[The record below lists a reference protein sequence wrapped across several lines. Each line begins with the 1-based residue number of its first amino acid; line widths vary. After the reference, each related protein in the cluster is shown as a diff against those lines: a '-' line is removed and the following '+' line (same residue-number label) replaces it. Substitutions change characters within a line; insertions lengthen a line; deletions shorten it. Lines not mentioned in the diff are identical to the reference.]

1 LQVAQIAGDHS
12 GVGVDLVAMCVNDL
26 IVAGAEPLFFLD
38 YYATGKLSVS
48 EAAAVIEG
56 IAEGCRQANCGL
68 IGGETAEMPSMYPP
82 GEYDLAGFSVGAVS
96 RGRVLPTEVTP
107 GDVILGLPSSGV
119 HSNGFSLVRRIVEVK
134 GLSYGDPAP
143 FNKGAGRTL
152 AEELLV
158 PTRIYVRALLPL
170 LRAGLAKA
178 LAHITGGGLSENIPR
193 VLGAGVAVRLRAGA
207 SSSSSSWDLPEIF
220 QWLSAAG
227 GLTQEELL
235 RTLNCGVGMVVVVA
249 PEAAEE
255 ARRLLREAGE
265 KVVLEMGVVE
275 ERAGPDAP
283 QVIYEGRLKGF

>member
-1 LQVAQIAGDHS
+1 
-12 GVGVDLVAMCVNDL
+12 M
-26 IVAGAEPLFFLD
+26 
-38 YYATGKLSVS
+38 
-48 EAAAVIEG
+48 IEG

-68 IGGETAEMPSMYPP
+68 IGGETAEMPSMYPA

-96 RGRVLPTEVTP
+96 RGKVLPLQVSP
-107 GDVILGLPSSGV
+107 GDVVLGLPSSGV

-134 GLSYGDPAP
+134 ELSYGDPAP
-143 FNKGAGRTL
+143 FNAAGKGGGKRKTL

-193 VLGAGVAVRLRAGA
+193 VLGADVAVRLRAGSA
-207 SSSSSSWDLPEIF
+207 GGDGSSSAWDLPEIF

-265 KVVLEMGVVE
+265 EVVLEMGVVE

-283 QVIYEGRLKGF
+283 QVVYEGRLKGF

>member
-1 LQVAQIAGDHS
+1 
-12 GVGVDLVAMCVNDL
+12 M
-26 IVAGAEPLFFLD
+26 
-38 YYATGKLSVS
+38 
-48 EAAAVIEG
+48 IEG
-56 IAEGCRQANCGL
+56 IAEGCRQSNCGL

-96 RGRVLPTEVTP
+96 RGRVLPVEVEP

-119 HSNGFSLVRRIVEVK
+119 HSNGFSLVRRIVELK

-143 FNKGAGRTL
+143 FNRAGGRTL
-152 AEELLV
+152 AQELLV

-170 LRAGLAKA
+170 LRAGVAKA

-193 VLGAGVAVRLRAGA
+193 VLGADVAVRLRAGGAAAAAA
-207 SSSSSSWDLPEIF
+207 SGDGSGASVWDLPEIF

-227 GLTQEELL
+227 GLSQEELL

-249 PEAAEE
+249 PDAAEE

-265 KVVLEMGVVE
+265 EVVLEMGVVE

-283 QVIYEGRLKGF
+283 QVVYEGRLKGF

>member
-1 LQVAQIAGDHS
+1 MV
-12 GVGVDLVAMCVNDL
+12 
-26 IVAGAEPLFFLD
+26 
-38 YYATGKLSVS
+38 
-48 EAAAVIEG
+48 EG

-82 GEYDLAGFSVGAVS
+82 GEYDLAGFSVGAVA
-96 RGRVLPTEVTP
+96 RGKVLPLKVAP

-143 FNKGAGRTL
+143 FNAGGGKTL
-152 AEELLV
+152 AQELLV

-193 VLGAGVAVRLRAGA
+193 VLGDDVAVRLRAGEGGGSGGA
-207 SSSSSSWDLPEIF
+207 SSAVWDLPEIF
-220 QWLSAAG
+220 QWLSTAG
-227 GLTQEELL
+227 GLSQEELL

-249 PEAAEE
+249 PEVADE

-265 KVVLEMGVVE
+265 EVVLEMGVVE

-283 QVIYEGRLKGF
+283 QVVYEGRLKGF

>member
-1 LQVAQIAGDHS
+1 
-12 GVGVDLVAMCVNDL
+12 M
-26 IVAGAEPLFFLD
+26 
-38 YYATGKLSVS
+38 
-48 EAAAVIEG
+48 IEG

-68 IGGETAEMPSMYPP
+68 IGGETAEMPSMYPA

-96 RGRVLPTEVTP
+96 RGKVLPLQVSP
-107 GDVILGLPSSGV
+107 GDVVLGLPSSGV

-143 FNKGAGRTL
+143 FNAAGGGGAGGKRKTL

-193 VLGAGVAVRLRAGA
+193 VLGGDVAVRLRAGSTGGGGGY
-207 SSSSSSWDLPEIF
+207 SSAWDLPEIF

-265 KVVLEMGVVE
+265 EVVLEMGVVE

-283 QVIYEGRLKGF
+283 QVVYEGRLKGF

>member
-1 LQVAQIAGDHS
+1 
-12 GVGVDLVAMCVNDL
+12 M
-26 IVAGAEPLFFLD
+26 
-38 YYATGKLSVS
+38 
-48 EAAAVIEG
+48 IEG

-82 GEYDLAGFSVGAVS
+82 GEYDLAGFSVGAVA
-96 RGRVLPTEVTP
+96 RGRVLPTEVKP

-143 FNKGAGRTL
+143 FNREAGRTL

-170 LRAGLAKA
+170 LRAGVAKA

-207 SSSSSSWDLPEIF
+207 PADDAAGGAAEGGGGTWDLPEIF

-265 KVVLEMGVVE
+265 EVVLEMGVVE

>member
-1 LQVAQIAGDHS
+1 
-12 GVGVDLVAMCVNDL
+12 M
-26 IVAGAEPLFFLD
+26 
-38 YYATGKLSVS
+38 
-48 EAAAVIEG
+48 IEG

-96 RGRVLPTEVTP
+96 RGRVLPARVRP
-107 GDVILGLPSSGV
+107 GDVVLGLPSSGV

-143 FNKGAGRTL
+143 FNAGAGRTL
-152 AEELLV
+152 AQELLV

-193 VLGAGVAVRLRAGA
+193 VLEPGVAVRLRAGKGAGAGASPPDA
-207 SSSSSSWDLPEIF
+207 SSVWDLPEIF

-227 GLTQEELL
+227 GLSQEELL

-265 KVVLEMGVVE
+265 DVVLEMGVVE

>member
-1 LQVAQIAGDHS
+1 MV
-12 GVGVDLVAMCVNDL
+12 
-26 IVAGAEPLFFLD
+26 
-38 YYATGKLSVS
+38 
-48 EAAAVIEG
+48 EG

-82 GEYDLAGFSVGAVS
+82 GEYDLAGFSVGAVP
-96 RGRVLPTEVTP
+96 RGKVLPLKVSP

-143 FNKGAGRTL
+143 FGRAGGSGGGGRTL

-193 VLGAGVAVRLRAGA
+193 VLGDDVAVRLRAGA
-207 SSSSSSWDLPEIF
+207 GAETGAETGAGSSASVWDLPEIF

-227 GLTQEELL
+227 GLSQEELL

-249 PEAAEE
+249 PEVADE

-265 KVVLEMGVVE
+265 EVVLEMGVVE

-283 QVIYEGRLKGF
+283 QVAYEGRLKGF

>member
-1 LQVAQIAGDHS
+1 MV
-12 GVGVDLVAMCVNDL
+12 
-26 IVAGAEPLFFLD
+26 
-38 YYATGKLSVS
+38 
-48 EAAAVIEG
+48 EG

-82 GEYDLAGFSVGAVS
+82 GEYDLAGFSVGAVP
-96 RGRVLPTEVTP
+96 RGKVLPLKVSP

-143 FNKGAGRTL
+143 FNIGGGKTL
-152 AEELLV
+152 AQELLV

-193 VLGAGVAVRLRAGA
+193 VLGGDVAVRLRAGGEG
-207 SSSSSSWDLPEIF
+207 SSSSSSGAASGWDLPEIF

-227 GLTQEELL
+227 GLSQEELL

-249 PEAAEE
+249 AEAADE

-265 KVVLEMGVVE
+265 EVVLEMGVVE

-283 QVIYEGRLKGF
+283 QVIYEGHLTGF

>member
-1 LQVAQIAGDHS
+1 MV
-12 GVGVDLVAMCVNDL
+12 
-26 IVAGAEPLFFLD
+26 
-38 YYATGKLSVS
+38 
-48 EAAAVIEG
+48 EG

-96 RGRVLPTEVTP
+96 RGKVLPVRVSP
-107 GDVILGLPSSGV
+107 GDVVLGLPSSGV

-143 FNKGAGRTL
+143 FNAGGGRTL

-193 VLGAGVAVRLRAGA
+193 VLEPGVAVRLRAGKAGGAAAASPPDA
-207 SSSSSSWDLPEIF
+207 SSVWDLPEIF
-220 QWLSAAG
+220 QWLSDAG
-227 GLTQEELL
+227 GLSQEELL

-255 ARRLLREAGE
+255 ARRLLKEAGE
-265 KVVLEMGVVE
+265 EVVLEMGVVE

-283 QVIYEGRLKGF
+283 QVIYDGRLKGF

>member
-1 LQVAQIAGDHS
+1 MITLPHLPPPAQ
-12 GVGVDLVAMCVNDL
+12 
-26 IVAGAEPLFFLD
+26 
-38 YYATGKLSVS
+38 TK
-48 EAAAVIEG
+48 AAVVIEG

-68 IGGETAEMPSMYPP
+68 IGGETAEMPSMYPA

-96 RGRVLPTEVTP
+96 RGRVLPTEVHP

-143 FNKGAGRTL
+143 FNKGAGKTL

-193 VLGAGVAVRLRAGA
+193 VLGPGVAVRLRSGA
-207 SSSSSSWDLPEIF
+207 SANASGGGGGSPGAPSSSSSSSATWDLPEIF

-249 PEAAEE
+249 AEAAEE

-265 KVVLEMGVVE
+265 EVVLEMGVVE
-275 ERAGPDAP
+275 ERASADAP

>member
-1 LQVAQIAGDHS
+1 MFSKHTHPPTRKHTHVHTHTQ
-12 GVGVDLVAMCVNDL
+12 
-26 IVAGAEPLFFLD
+26 
-38 YYATGKLSVS
+38 
-48 EAAAVIEG
+48 AAAVIEG
-56 IAEGCRQANCGL
+56 IAEGCRQSNCGL
-68 IGGETAEMPSMYPP
+68 VGGETAEMPSMYPP

-96 RGRVLPTEVTP
+96 RGKVLPVEVKP
-107 GDVILGLPSSGV
+107 GDVVLGLPSSGV

-134 GLSYGDPAP
+134 GLSYGEPAP
-143 FNKGAGRTL
+143 FNRAGGRTL
-152 AEELLV
+152 AQELLV

-170 LRAGLAKA
+170 LRAGVAKA

-193 VLGAGVAVRLRAGA
+193 VLGADVAVRLRAGA
-207 SSSSSSWDLPEIF
+207 CGGDSGGSVWDLPEIF

-227 GLTQEELL
+227 GLSQEELL

-265 KVVLEMGVVE
+265 EVVLEMGVVE

-283 QVIYEGRLKGF
+283 QVVYEGRLKGF

>member
-1 LQVAQIAGDHS
+1 MV
-12 GVGVDLVAMCVNDL
+12 
-26 IVAGAEPLFFLD
+26 
-38 YYATGKLSVS
+38 
-48 EAAAVIEG
+48 EG

-82 GEYDLAGFSVGAVS
+82 GEYDLAGFSVGAVA
-96 RGRVLPTEVTP
+96 RGKVLPLEVSP
-107 GDVILGLPSSGV
+107 GDIILGLPSSGV

-134 GLSYGDPAP
+134 GISYGDPAP
-143 FNKGAGRTL
+143 FNAGGGKTL
-152 AEELLV
+152 AQELLV

-193 VLGAGVAVRLRAGA
+193 VLGDDVAVRLRAGGGE
-207 SSSSSSWDLPEIF
+207 SSSSGSAASVWDLPEIF

-227 GLTQEELL
+227 GLSQEELL

-249 PEAAEE
+249 PEVADE

-265 KVVLEMGVVE
+265 EVVLEMGVVE

-283 QVIYEGRLKGF
+283 QVVYEGRLKGF

>member
-1 LQVAQIAGDHS
+1 MV
-12 GVGVDLVAMCVNDL
+12 
-26 IVAGAEPLFFLD
+26 
-38 YYATGKLSVS
+38 
-48 EAAAVIEG
+48 EG

-82 GEYDLAGFSVGAVS
+82 GEYDLAGFSVGAVP
-96 RGRVLPTEVTP
+96 RGKVLPLRVSP

-143 FNKGAGRTL
+143 FNAGGGRTL
-152 AEELLV
+152 AQELLV

-193 VLGAGVAVRLRAGA
+193 VLGDDVAVRLRAGA
-207 SSSSSSWDLPEIF
+207 GAGVGAGSSSSAGGAAGSTAWDLPEIF

-227 GLTQEELL
+227 GLSQEELL

-249 PEAAEE
+249 PEAADE

-265 KVVLEMGVVE
+265 EVVLEMGVVE

-283 QVIYEGRLKGF
+283 QVVYEGRLKGF

>member
-1 LQVAQIAGDHS
+1 MV
-12 GVGVDLVAMCVNDL
+12 
-26 IVAGAEPLFFLD
+26 
-38 YYATGKLSVS
+38 
-48 EAAAVIEG
+48 EG

-96 RGRVLPTEVTP
+96 RGKVLPLKVSP

-143 FNKGAGRTL
+143 FNTRGGKTL

-193 VLGAGVAVRLRAGA
+193 VLGDDVAVRLRAGGA
-207 SSSSSSWDLPEIF
+207 GSSSSSGGGAADSVWDLPEIF

-227 GLTQEELL
+227 GLSQEELL

-249 PEAAEE
+249 PEAADE
-255 ARRLLREAGE
+255 ARRLLRDAGE
-265 KVVLEMGVVE
+265 GVVLEMGVVE